1 MIPECGQWSL
11 VTQGGHWTAAGDRSI
26 DPSIGRILVMQIYSG
41 MRLSSS
47 PLPSIRGRNYLCC
60 HPDQRH
66 CLWIYR
72 ILVNDSIVKHT
83 VDLDG
88 SDNYI
93 GKFNRELF

>member
-11 VTQGGHWTAAGDRSI
+11 VTQGGHSI

-47 PLPSIRGRNYLCC
+47 PLPSIRDRNYLCC

-72 ILVNDSIVKHT
+72 ILVNDSVVKHSR
-83 VDLDG
+83 LG
-88 SDNYI
+88 
-93 GKFNRELF
+93 